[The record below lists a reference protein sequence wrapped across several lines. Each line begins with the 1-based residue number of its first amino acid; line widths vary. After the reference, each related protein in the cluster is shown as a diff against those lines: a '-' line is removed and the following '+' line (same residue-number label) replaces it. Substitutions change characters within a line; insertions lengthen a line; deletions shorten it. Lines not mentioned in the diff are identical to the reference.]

1 MDKSDIPRKKKFK
14 VPRPDSNVSTSHKWT
29 VIVTVLSFTLSVFFS
44 FLTSSAMKSL
54 SVFFAFVLLLVIIAV
69 NILFDM
75 VGTAVQS
82 AEEKPFHSLASRR
95 VPGAR
100 ESISVIRHAPQ
111 LANMCCDVIGDIA
124 GIISGATTALIV
136 AELVEMFQLRG
147 MLPSLI
153 LTGLVGALTIGGKA
167 MSKGISMQ
175 NGNYIVFIV
184 GKIMYFF
191 KSLAGHRKK
200 Q

>member
-14 VPRPDSNVSTSHKWT
+14 VPRPNSNVSTSHKWT
-29 VIVTVLSFTLSVFFS
+29 IIVTILSFILSMFFS
-44 FLTSSAMKSL
+44 FVTSVAMKSL
-54 SVFFAFVLLLVIIAV
+54 TVFFAFVLLLVIIAI
-69 NILFDM
+69 NIVFDM

-82 AEEKPFHSLASRR
+82 AEEEPFHSLAARK
-95 VPGAR
+95 VAGAK

-136 AELVEMFQLRG
+136 AELVAMFELRG

-191 KSLAGHRKK
+191 KCIIKK

>member
-14 VPRPDSNVSTSHKWT
+14 VPRPNSNVSTSHKWT
-29 VIVTVLSFTLSVFFS
+29 VIVTILSFILSMFFS
-44 FLTSSAMKSL
+44 FVTSVAMKSL
-54 SVFFAFVLLLVIIAV
+54 TVFFAFVLLFVIIAI
-69 NILFDM
+69 NIVFDM

-82 AEEKPFHSLASRR
+82 AEEEPFHSLAARK
-95 VPGAR
+95 VAGAK

-136 AELVEMFQLRG
+136 AELVAMFELRG

-191 KSLAGHRKK
+191 KCIIKK

>member
-1 MDKSDIPRKKKFK
+1 MDKSDIPKRKKFT
-14 VPRPDSNVSTSHKWT
+14 VPKPDSNVSTSHKWT
-29 VIVTVLSFTLSVFFS
+29 IIVLILSFTLSVFFS
-44 FLTSSAMKSL
+44 FITSAAMKSL
-54 SVFFAFVLLLVIIAV
+54 TIFFAFILLLVIIAI

-82 AEEKPFHSLASRR
+82 AEEKPFHSLAARK
-95 VPGAR
+95 VAGAR
-100 ESISVIRHAPQ
+100 ECISVIRHAPQ
-111 LANMCCDVIGDIA
+111 LANLCCDVIGDIA

-136 AELVEMFQLRG
+136 AELVAMFNLKG

-175 NGNYIVFIV
+175 NGNAIVFIV
-184 GKIMYFF
+184 GKLMYAL
-191 KSLAGHRKK
+191 KHLIKK
-200 Q
+200 

>member
-14 VPRPDSNVSTSHKWT
+14 VPRPNSNVSTSHKWT
-29 VIVTVLSFTLSVFFS
+29 VIVTLLSFTLSMFFS
-44 FLTSSAMKSL
+44 FVTSVAMKSL
-54 SVFFAFVLLLVIIAV
+54 TVFFAFVLLFVIIAI
-69 NILFDM
+69 NIVFDM

-82 AEEKPFHSLASRR
+82 AEEEPFHSLAARK
-95 VPGAR
+95 VAGAK

-136 AELVEMFQLRG
+136 AELVTMFELRG

-191 KSLAGHRKK
+191 KRIIKK

>member
-1 MDKSDIPRKKKFK
+1 
-14 VPRPDSNVSTSHKWT
+14 
-29 VIVTVLSFTLSVFFS
+29 
-44 FLTSSAMKSL
+44 MKSL
-54 SVFFAFVLLLVIIAV
+54 TVFFAFVLLLVIIAV
-69 NILFDM
+69 NIIFDM

-82 AEEKPFHSLASRR
+82 AEEKPFHSLAARR
-95 VPGAR
+95 VAGAR

-136 AELVEMFQLRG
+136 AELVEMFQLKG

-184 GKIMYFF
+184 GRLMYFF
-191 KSLAGHRKK
+191 KHISIRRKK
-200 Q
+200 K

>member
-14 VPRPDSNVSTSHKWT
+14 VPRPNSNVSTSHKWT
-29 VIVTVLSFTLSVFFS
+29 IIVTLLSFTLSMFFS
-44 FLTSSAMKSL
+44 FVTSVAMKSL
-54 SVFFAFVLLLVIIAV
+54 TVFFAFVLLFVIIAI
-69 NILFDM
+69 NIVFDM

-82 AEEKPFHSLASRR
+82 AEEEPFHSLAARK
-95 VPGAR
+95 VAGAK

-136 AELVEMFQLRG
+136 AELVAMFELRG

-191 KSLAGHRKK
+191 KRIIKK

>member
-1 MDKSDIPRKKKFK
+1 MDKSDIPKRKKFT
-14 VPRPDSNVSTSHKWT
+14 VPKPDSNVSTSHKWT
-29 VIVTVLSFTLSVFFS
+29 VIVLIMSFTLSVFFS
-44 FLTSSAMKSL
+44 FVTSVAMQSLTI
-54 SVFFAFVLLLVIIAV
+54 FFAFILLLVIIAV

-82 AEEKPFHSLASRR
+82 AEEKPFHSLAARK
-95 VPGAR
+95 VAGAR
-100 ESISVIRHAPQ
+100 ECISVIRHAPQ

-136 AELVEMFQLRG
+136 AELVAMFSLKG

-175 NGNYIVFIV
+175 NGNTIVFIV
-184 GKIMYFF
+184 GKLMYFF
-191 KSLAGHRKK
+191 KHMMKK
-200 Q
+200 

>member
-1 MDKSDIPRKKKFK
+1 M
-14 VPRPDSNVSTSHKWT
+14 PRPHLNVSTSHKWT
-29 VIVTVLSFTLSVFFS
+29 VFVLVLSFVLSVFFS
-44 FLTSSAMKSL
+44 FITSVATESLTISL
-54 SVFFAFVLLLVIIAV
+54 AFVLLLIIIAV

-82 AEEKPFHSLASRR
+82 AEEKPFHSLAARKVS
-95 VPGAR
+95 GAK

-111 LANMCCDVIGDIA
+111 LANLCCDVIGDIA

-136 AELVEMFQLRG
+136 TELVAKFHLRG

-175 NGNYIVFIV
+175 NGNSIVFIV
-184 GKIMYFF
+184 GKMMYFF
-191 KSLAGHRKK
+191 KHLKR

>member
-14 VPRPDSNVSTSHKWT
+14 VPRPNSNVSTSHKWT
-29 VIVTVLSFTLSVFFS
+29 IIVTILSFILSMFFS
-44 FLTSSAMKSL
+44 FVTSVAMKSL
-54 SVFFAFVLLLVIIAV
+54 TVFFAFVLLLVIIAI
-69 NILFDM
+69 NIVFDM

-82 AEEKPFHSLASRR
+82 AEEEPFHSLAARK
-95 VPGAR
+95 VAGAK

-136 AELVEMFQLRG
+136 AELVAMFELRG

-191 KSLAGHRKK
+191 KRIIKK

>member
-14 VPRPDSNVSTSHKWT
+14 VPRPNSNVSTSHKWT
-29 VIVTVLSFTLSVFFS
+29 IIVTILSFILSMFFS
-44 FLTSSAMKSL
+44 FVTSVAMKSL
-54 SVFFAFVLLLVIIAV
+54 TVFFAFVLLFVIIAI
-69 NILFDM
+69 NIVFDM

-82 AEEKPFHSLASRR
+82 AEEEPFHSLAARK
-95 VPGAR
+95 VAGAK
-100 ESISVIRHAPQ
+100 ESISIIRHAPQ

-136 AELVEMFQLRG
+136 AELVAMFELRG

-191 KSLAGHRKK
+191 KRIIKK